1 MRWGVFRIRWR
12 RLNDLDPH
20 HRLSSALDLRHP
32 LLAPWGDLLR
42 TLSLSRL
49 LILHSLEHP
58 LFGSTLPIN
67 QKNRSTPSPLLI
79 NLLSSHEC
87 FPSRCRLLRQGQFNL
102 PKEYV
107 FGFDPCL
114 HLPSGGQ
121 SLWVAAGGNLWETL
135 VTLLYNPAPRITC
148 CATNW
153 GGSGSPWPPTLL
165 WRQVVPL
172 NKAFVLFFFCC
183 LPLCGQHDYSQFYD
197 VVMEQPICSQRDHLD
212 KLPVWSRM
220 LCLPKAGSSPLPVL

>member
-1 MRWGVFRIRWR
+1 MRWGVFRIWWR

-42 TLSLSRL
+42 TLSLYRL
-49 LILHSLEHP
+49 QILHSLEHSVVREHPAHQPEEQVDP
-58 LFGSTLPIN
+58 LSITYCLPTSASLHGAGCPGKANLTFQRNMYLDLTHVSIFPPAVRASELLQVEIFG
-67 QKNRSTPSPLLI
+67 
-79 NLLSSHEC
+79 
-87 FPSRCRLLRQGQFNL
+87 RQ
-102 PKEYV
+102 
-107 FGFDPCL
+107 
-114 HLPSGGQ
+114 
-121 SLWVAAGGNLWETL
+121 L

-153 GGSGSPWPPTLL
+153 GGSGSLWPPTLL

-183 LPLCGQHDYSQFYD
+183 LPLCGQHDYSQF
-197 VVMEQPICSQRDHLD
+197 MTWLGKNPSALKEIT
-212 KLPVWSRM
+212 
-220 LCLPKAGSSPLPVL
+220 